1 MRTQSIEAVWQDA
14 RFALRVMRKAP
25 AFTALAVV
33 TLALGIGVN
42 VASFAVAYGI
52 LIRPLPYRQPSRIVV
67 LNLLFADGNDQGFS
81 PRALRDWLPRLR
93 TIEVAAAYCR
103 REVTVRSVS
112 TPPLCPQHS

>member
-1 MRTQSIEAVWQDA
+1 MGTQSIEAVWLDA
-14 RFALRVMRKAP
+14 RHAFRAMRKSP

-52 LIRPLPYRQPSRIVV
+52 LIRPLPYQDPSRVVV

-81 PRALRDWLPRLR
+81 PRVLRDWLPRLR
-93 TIEVAAAYCR
+93 TVDGRTVACHRSEEILAGEVSA
-103 REVTVRSVS
+103 
-112 TPPLCPQHS
+112 